1 MNFQSPLHWGML
13 SFCCTGTDSGEIWEV
28 DGHEHA
34 PWQAKY
40 SIPTIIAATAYN
52 RDQVEV
58 GAVIGA

>member
-1 MNFQSPLHWGML
+1 ML

-52 RDQVEV
+52 PDQVEV